1 MCPDTERCFLCVRVR
16 LCLRVFPISR
26 SSLIIELILSS
37 LLGRYTAASHSV
49 FLSFS
54 SLLRRSILPSP
65 YFHLCRSPFIYHPF
79 SFLTPLSSLCLMCS
93 PSLRP
98 FPQLSSLTN
107 PSCSLT
113 SLSPYPSAASPSTP
127 LPSIIPLLLPI
138 PTPCRTSLH
147 PPEVRGRCFLSTVR
161 LKPAATR
168 PVGGGVWEVG
178 VRGMKRMRTWDEEGH
193 IGKERLKE

>member
-65 YFHLCRSPFIYHPF
+65 YFHLCRSPVIYHPF
-79 SFLTPLSSLCLMCS
+79 SFLTPLSSLSLMCS

-98 FPQLSSLTN
+98 FPQLSFLTN

-113 SLSPYPSAASPSTP
+113 SLSPSPSAAPPPPHPS
-127 LPSIIPLLLPI
+127 LLLH
-138 PTPCRTSLH
+138 PTALH
-147 PPEVRGRCFLSTVR
+147 HPSPLAYPHTPPHLAPSSRGERSALPLHCQTQTGCNQ
-161 LKPAATR
+161 TR
-168 PVGGGVWEVG
+168 WRGGTGG
-178 VRGMKRMRTWDEEGH
+178 RGKGDEENEDMG
-193 IGKERLKE
+193 